1 MIKLPISGF
10 EFRIGVLRIGDWGS
24 TIENWGRMHMGE
36 FLHFIVD
43 VCMEKHHM
51 RGISRIA

>member
-51 RGISRIA
+51 RGISRIV